1 MIIKGQ
7 DCDDVTLLVNACAFE
22 DNAES
27 EGRERGSEQ
36 SSIHWKGACSFLF
49 SYLTQLNVT
58 LYSHH
63 QDNHTQG
70 LHSRRTP
77 GTTPRT
83 QQQPNTR
90 NTTQRHIMETLFGI
104 TGKDFV
110 ITAYD
115 SKAVASITLMKIGEN
130 KSRELN
136 PHTLMLFSGE
146 PGDGVH
152 FSEYIERNIKLYG
165 IRNGIEL
172 SPRAVASFAR
182 RELADSLRSRVC
194 FHHFFFG
201 GGAYSVACR
210 SVKERREW

>member
-1 MIIKGQ
+1 M
-7 DCDDVTLLVNACAFE
+7 D
-22 DNAES
+22 
-27 EGRERGSEQ
+27 
-36 SSIHWKGACSFLF
+36 
-49 SYLTQLNVT
+49 
-58 LYSHH
+58 
-63 QDNHTQG
+63 
-70 LHSRRTP
+70 
-77 GTTPRT
+77 
-83 QQQPNTR
+83 
-90 NTTQRHIMETLFGI
+90 TLFGI

-172 SPRAVASFAR
+172 SPRAVSSFAR

-194 FHHFFFG
+194 FILSLIGAMCLSPCLLSVHHPL
-201 GGAYSVACR
+201 SVPCCNPFTILILLLFCL
-210 SVKERREW
+210 

>member
-1 MIIKGQ
+1 
-7 DCDDVTLLVNACAFE
+7 
-22 DNAES
+22 
-27 EGRERGSEQ
+27 
-36 SSIHWKGACSFLF
+36 
-49 SYLTQLNVT
+49 
-58 LYSHH
+58 
-63 QDNHTQG
+63 
-70 LHSRRTP
+70 
-77 GTTPRT
+77 
-83 QQQPNTR
+83 
-90 NTTQRHIMETLFGI
+90 METLFGI

-194 FHHFFFG
+194 FSFSLFFWLSCCLLVG
-201 GGAYSVACR
+201 V
-210 SVKERREW
+210 